1 MRVLV
6 TGGAGFIGSNVVDL
20 LISKGHDVCV
30 IDDLSS
36 GRKKHVNDKATFYE
50 MSILD
55 DGIGKIIKDE
65 DIECVIHHAAQIN
78 VRKSVEDPVFD
89 AKINILG
96 SLNLLES
103 SKDVKKFIF
112 ASTGGAIY
120 GEPQYLPADE
130 SHPEKPLCPYGVSK
144 LAFEKYLY
152 MYREIYGLDYVSL
165 RYGNVYGP
173 RQDGHGE
180 AGVVAIFA
188 DKMLKGERPTI
199 NGDGNQT
206 RDFVYVEDVARSN
219 MLAMEK
225 SVNDRVINIGTGIE
239 TSVNE
244 IFETIQKSLGT
255 DISPVHGPAIK
266 GEVEKISLNVRR
278 AKDELGWR
286 PEVSLDL
293 GIERY
298 LEFLKTTS

>member
-1 MRVLV
+1 MRVLA
-6 TGGAGFIGSNVVDL
+6 TGGAGFIGSNIVDL
-20 LISKGHDVCV
+20 LISEGHEVYV
-30 IDDLSS
+30 LDDLSS
-36 GRKKHVNDKATFYE
+36 GREEYVNDSATFYE
-50 MSILD
+50 MSILED
-55 DGIGKIIKDE
+55 VGKIIKDE

-89 AKINILG
+89 ANINILG

-103 SKDVKKFIF
+103 SQDVKKFIF

-120 GEPQYLPADE
+120 GEPEYLPADE
-130 SHPEKPLCPYGVSK
+130 SHLEKPLCPYGASK

-152 MYREIYGLDYVSL
+152 MYGELYGLDYVSL

-173 RQDGHGE
+173 RQDPYGE

-188 DKMLKGERPTI
+188 NSMLGSERPTI

-219 MLAMEK
+219 LLAMEK
-225 SVNDRVINIGTGIE
+225 SVRERVINIGTGVE

-255 DISPVHGPAIK
+255 DIKPVHVPAIK
-266 GEVEKISLNVRR
+266 GEVQKISLDVKR
-278 AKDELGWR
+278 AKDELGWGA
-286 PEVSLDL
+286 EVNIAKGIGKYLD
-293 GIERY
+293 Y
-298 LEFLKTTS
+298 LKTTS

>member
-6 TGGAGFIGSNVVDL
+6 TGGAGFIGSSVVDL
-20 LISKGHDVCV
+20 LISEGHDVCV
-30 IDDLSS
+30 LDDLSS
-36 GRKKHVNDKATFYE
+36 GKKEYVNASAAFYE

-55 DGIGKIIKDE
+55 DVGKIIKDE

-120 GEPQYLPADE
+120 GEPEYLPADE

-152 MYREIYGLDYVSL
+152 IHGEIYGLDYVSL

-173 RQDGHGE
+173 RQDPHGE

-188 DKMLKGERPTI
+188 NSMLKGESPTI
-199 NGDGNQT
+199 NGEGNQT

-219 MLAMEK
+219 LLAMEK
-225 SVNDRVINIGTGIE
+225 FPNERVINIGTGIE

-255 DISPVHGPAIK
+255 DIKPVHGPAIK
-266 GEVEKISLNVRR
+266 GEVQKISLDVKR
-278 AKDELGWR
+278 AGEELGWGA
-286 PEVSLDL
+286 ETSLED
-293 GIERY
+293 GIGKY
-298 LEFLKTTS
+298 LDYLKTTS

>member
-1 MRVLV
+1 MKILV

-20 LISKGHDVCV
+20 LISNGNDVCV

-36 GRKKHVNDKATFYE
+36 GKGEFVNGGATLYE

-55 DGIGKIIKDE
+55 DVGKIIKDE
-65 DIECVIHHAAQIN
+65 GIECVIHHAAQIN
-78 VRKSVEDPVFD
+78 VRKSIEDPVFD
-89 AKINILG
+89 AKVNILG

-103 SKDVKKFIF
+103 AKDVKKFIF

-130 SHPEKPLCPYGVSK
+130 SHPVNPLSPYGVSK
-144 LAFEKYLY
+144 LAFEKILY
-152 MYREIYGLDYVSL
+152 VYSEIYGFDYISL

-173 RQDGHGE
+173 RQDPYGE

-188 DKMLKGERPTI
+188 NKMREGGAPTI

-206 RDFVYVEDVARSN
+206 RDYVYVEDVARSN
-219 MLAMEK
+219 LLALEK
-225 SVNDRVINIGTGIE
+225 SPKEKIINIGTGVE

-255 DISPVHGPAIK
+255 DIEPVHGPAVK
-266 GEVEKISLNVRR
+266 GEVDRISLDIKR
-278 AKDELGWR
+278 AKDALGWQA
-286 PEVSLDL
+286 EVGLEE
-293 GIERY
+293 GIGKF
-298 LEFLKTTS
+298 LEYLKTTS

>member
-1 MRVLV
+1 MKVLV
-6 TGGAGFIGSNVVDL
+6 TGGAGFIGSSIVDL
-20 LISKGHDVCV
+20 LISEGHDVCV

-36 GRKKHVNDKATFYE
+36 GKEEYVNASATFHE

-55 DGIGKIIKDE
+55 NVGKIITEE
-65 DIECVIHHAAQIN
+65 DIECVFHHAAQIN

-89 AKINILG
+89 AKVNILG

-120 GEPQYLPADE
+120 GEPKYLPADE
-130 SHPEKPLCPYGVSK
+130 SHPENPLSPYGVSK
-144 LAFEKYLY
+144 LAFEKCLY
-152 MYREIYGLDYVSL
+152 VYGEIYGLDYVSL

-173 RQDGHGE
+173 RQDPHGE

-188 DKMLKGERPTI
+188 NKMLKGESPTI

-206 RDFVYVEDVARSN
+206 RDYVYVEDVVRSN
-219 MLAMEK
+219 LLALKKSPNEK
-225 SVNDRVINIGTGIE
+225 IINIGTGIE

-255 DISPVHGPAIK
+255 GIKPVHGPAIK
-266 GEVEKISLNVRR
+266 GEVEKISLDTKR
-278 AKDELGWR
+278 AKDELGWG
-286 PEVSLDL
+286 PEVSLEA
-293 GIERY
+293 GIEA
-298 LEFLKTTS
+298 FLKTLAP

>member
-6 TGGAGFIGSNVVDL
+6 TGGAGFIGSSVVDL
-20 LISKGHDVCV
+20 LISEGHDVCV
-30 IDDLSS
+30 LDDLSS
-36 GRKKHVNDKATFYE
+36 GKKEHINESAAFYE
-50 MSILD
+50 MSILSD
-55 DGIGKIIKDE
+55 VGKIIKDE
-65 DIECVIHHAAQIN
+65 DIECVIHHGAQIN

-120 GEPQYLPADE
+120 GEPEYLPADE

-144 LAFEKYLY
+144 LAFEKCLY
-152 MYREIYGLDYVSL
+152 IYGEIYGLEYVSL

-173 RQDGHGE
+173 RQDPHGE

-188 DKMLKGERPTI
+188 NKMLKGEIPTI

-219 MLAMEK
+219 LLAMEK
-225 SVNDRVINIGTGIE
+225 FPKERVINIGTGIE

-244 IFETIQKSLGT
+244 IFEAIQKSLST
-255 DISPVHGPAIK
+255 DIKPVHVPVIK
-266 GEVEKISLNVRR
+266 GEVEKISLDVKR
-278 AKDELGWR
+278 AERELGWQ
-286 PEVSLDL
+286 PEVNLKDGIGKYLD
-293 GIERY
+293 Y
-298 LEFLKTTS
+298 LKTTS

>member
-6 TGGAGFIGSNVVDL
+6 TGGAGFIGSNIVDL
-20 LISKGHDVCV
+20 LISEGHEVYV
-30 IDDLSS
+30 LDDLSS
-36 GRKKHVNDKATFYE
+36 GREEYVNDSATFYE
-50 MSILD
+50 MSILENV
-55 DGIGKIIKDE
+55 GKIIKDE

-103 SKDVKKFIF
+103 SQDVKKFIF

-120 GEPQYLPADE
+120 GEPEYLPADE
-130 SHPEKPLCPYGVSK
+130 SHPEKPLCPYGASK

-152 MYREIYGLDYVSL
+152 MYGELYGLDYVSL

-173 RQDGHGE
+173 RQDPHGE

-188 DKMLKGERPTI
+188 NSMLGSERPTI

-219 MLAMEK
+219 LLAMEK
-225 SVNDRVINIGTGIE
+225 SVRERVINIGTGKE

-244 IFETIQKSLGT
+244 IFEIIQKSLGT
-255 DISPVHGPAIK
+255 DIKPVHGPAIK
-266 GEVEKISLNVRR
+266 GEVQKISLDAKR
-278 AKDELGWR
+278 AKDELGWQ
-286 PEVSLDL
+286 PEVSLED
-293 GIERY
+293 GIGKFLDY
-298 LEFLKTTS
+298 LKITS

>member
-1 MRVLV
+1 MRVLA
-6 TGGAGFIGSNVVDL
+6 TGGAGFIGSNIVDL
-20 LISKGHDVCV
+20 LISEGHEVYV
-30 IDDLSS
+30 LDDLSS
-36 GRKKHVNDKATFYE
+36 GREEYVNDSATFYE
-50 MSILD
+50 MSILED
-55 DGIGKIIKDE
+55 VGKIIKDE

-103 SKDVKKFIF
+103 SQDVKKFIF

-120 GEPQYLPADE
+120 GEPEYLPADE
-130 SHPEKPLCPYGVSK
+130 SHPEKPLCPYGASK

-152 MYREIYGLDYVSL
+152 MYGELYGLDYVSL

-173 RQDGHGE
+173 RQDPHGE

-188 DKMLKGERPTI
+188 NSMLGSERPTI

-219 MLAMEK
+219 LLAMEK
-225 SVNDRVINIGTGIE
+225 SVRERVINIGTGVE

-255 DISPVHGPAIK
+255 DIKPVHGPAIK
-266 GEVEKISLNVRR
+266 GEVQKISLDAKR
-278 AKDELGWR
+278 AERELGWR
-286 PEVSLDL
+286 PEVSLED
-293 GIERY
+293 GIGKFLDY
-298 LEFLKTTS
+298 LKITS